1 MAFKG
6 GVCRPLLSNYYIRT
20 FRRRTRSENGF
31 NRKLAYDNIPRTIGI
46 LRDVFKFIS
55 LEDLPQQ
62 MEWIID
68 DISEVLA
75 VTDVNNI
82 LHQYFHEGKGKD
94 PIVHFYE
101 TFLAEYDPK
110 TREKR
115 GVYYTPEPVVSY
127 IVRSLHHILKEHF
140 NRQDGFAS
148 DTVTVLDPAAGTLTF
163 LAEAANWQ

>member
-1 MAFKG
+1 
-6 GVCRPLLSNYYIRT
+6 
-20 FRRRTRSENGF
+20 
-31 NRKLAYDNIPRTIGI
+31 
-46 LRDVFKFIS
+46 
-55 LEDLPQQ
+55 

-75 VTDVNNI
+75 IADVKNI
-82 LHQYFHEGKGKD
+82 LHPYFHEGKGKD

-115 GVYYTPEPVVSY
+115 GVYYTPEAAVSY

-140 NRQDGFAS
+140 GRPDGFAGDS
-148 DTVTVLDPAAGTLTF
+148 VTVLDPGAGTLTF
-163 LAEAANWQ
+163 LVEAAQLAGEEFVSRYGEGGKENFIKEHILKKFLCF